1 VSTVSD
7 ANGRNENTGCE
18 KKPSTSTNVTH
29 ERRRGIQTGVRANVN
44 LQCAVAGETLL
55 TVATSVLVVRV
66 LATSA
71 R

>member
-1 VSTVSD
+1 VSTASD

-18 KKPSTSTNVTH
+18 KPSTSTNVTH
-29 ERRRGIQTGVRANVN
+29 ERRRGIQTGVRANVD

-66 LATSA
+66 LTASA